1 MAANKDLRE
10 GQEITFADGVNRKV
24 FPLTIRQ
31 LRSFMKIADKL
42 NVDGEQGLSDA
53 YIDNM
58 VSAAAIALQKV
69 DPDLANDEDAL
80 EDALDL
86 KCFGALMAASM
97 GNEVVEDPNEYM
109 EGELKSMTNKMVGAI
124 SLSIISFWRHLSP
137 LGLGKALFN

>member
-1 MAANKDLRE
+1 MAVNKDLRE
-10 GQEITFADGVNRKV
+10 GQDIAFADGVNRKV

-42 NVDGEQGLSDA
+42 NVDSDAGLSDA
-53 YIDNM
+53 DIDNM

-97 GNEVVEDPNEYM
+97 GNEVAEDPN
-109 EGELKSMTNKMVGAI
+109 G
-124 SLSIISFWRHLSP
+124 
-137 LGLGKALFN
+137 

>member
-1 MAANKDLRE
+1 MAVNKDLRE
-10 GQEITFADGVNRKV
+10 GQDIAFADGVNRKV

-42 NVDGEQGLSDA
+42 NVDSDAGLSDA
-53 YIDNM
+53 DIDNM

-97 GNEVVEDPNEYM
+97 GNEVTEVPNE
-109 EGELKSMTNKMVGAI
+109 
-124 SLSIISFWRHLSP
+124 
-137 LGLGKALFN
+137 

>member
-1 MAANKDLRE
+1 MAVNKDLRD
-10 GQEITFADGVNRKV
+10 GQEIIFADGVNRKV

-42 NVDGEQGLSDA
+42 NVDSDAGLSDA
-53 YIDNM
+53 DIDNM

-97 GNEVVEDPNEYM
+97 GNEVAEDPNE
-109 EGELKSMTNKMVGAI
+109 
-124 SLSIISFWRHLSP
+124 
-137 LGLGKALFN
+137 

>member
-1 MAANKDLRE
+1 MAVNKDLRE
-10 GQEITFADGVNRKV
+10 GQDIAFADGVSRKV

-42 NVDGEQGLSDA
+42 NVDSDAGLSDA
-53 YIDNM
+53 DIDNM

-97 GNEVVEDPNEYM
+97 GNEVTEVPNE
-109 EGELKSMTNKMVGAI
+109 
-124 SLSIISFWRHLSP
+124 
-137 LGLGKALFN
+137 

>member
-1 MAANKDLRE
+1 MAVNKDLRE
-10 GQEITFADGVNRKV
+10 GQDIAFADGVNRKV

-42 NVDGEQGLSDA
+42 NVDSEAGLTDA
-53 YIDNM
+53 DIDNM

-69 DPDLANDEDAL
+69 DPDLANDEEAL

-97 GNEVVEDPNEYM
+97 GNEVTEVPNE
-109 EGELKSMTNKMVGAI
+109 
-124 SLSIISFWRHLSP
+124 
-137 LGLGKALFN
+137 

>member
-42 NVDGEQGLSDA
+42 NIDSEQGLSDA
-53 YIDNM
+53 DIDNM

-69 DPDLANDEDAL
+69 DPDLASDEDAL

-97 GNEVVEDPNEYM
+97 GNEVVEDPN
-109 EGELKSMTNKMVGAI
+109 G
-124 SLSIISFWRHLSP
+124 
-137 LGLGKALFN
+137 

>member
-1 MAANKDLRE
+1 MAVNKDLRE
-10 GQEITFADGVNRKV
+10 GQNIAFADGVNRKV

-42 NVDGEQGLSDA
+42 NVDSDAGLSDA
-53 YIDNM
+53 DIDNM

-97 GNEVVEDPNEYM
+97 GNEVTEVPNE
-109 EGELKSMTNKMVGAI
+109 
-124 SLSIISFWRHLSP
+124 
-137 LGLGKALFN
+137 

>member
-53 YIDNM
+53 DIDNM
-58 VSAAAIALQKV
+58 VSAAAIALLKV

-97 GNEVVEDPNEYM
+97 GNEVVEDPNE
-109 EGELKSMTNKMVGAI
+109 
-124 SLSIISFWRHLSP
+124 
-137 LGLGKALFN
+137 

>member
-1 MAANKDLRE
+1 MAVNKDLRE
-10 GQEITFADGVNRKV
+10 GQDIAFADGVNRKV

-42 NVDGEQGLSDA
+42 NVDSDAGLSDA
-53 YIDNM
+53 DIDNM

-97 GNEVVEDPNEYM
+97 GNEVAEDPNE
-109 EGELKSMTNKMVGAI
+109 
-124 SLSIISFWRHLSP
+124 
-137 LGLGKALFN
+137 

>member
-1 MAANKDLRE
+1 MAVNKDLRE
-10 GQEITFADGVNRKV
+10 GQDIAFADGVNRKV

-42 NVDGEQGLSDA
+42 NVDSDAGLSDA
-53 YIDNM
+53 DIDNM

-97 GNEVVEDPNEYM
+97 GNEVTEDPN
-109 EGELKSMTNKMVGAI
+109 G
-124 SLSIISFWRHLSP
+124 
-137 LGLGKALFN
+137 

>member
-1 MAANKDLRE
+1 MAVNKDLRE
-10 GQEITFADGVNRKV
+10 GQNIAFADGVNRKV

-42 NVDGEQGLSDA
+42 NVDSDAGLSDA
-53 YIDNM
+53 DIDNM

-97 GNEVVEDPNEYM
+97 GNEATEDPNE
-109 EGELKSMTNKMVGAI
+109 
-124 SLSIISFWRHLSP
+124 
-137 LGLGKALFN
+137 

>member
-53 YIDNM
+53 DIDNM

-86 KCFGALMAASM
+86 KCVGALMAASM
-97 GNEVVEDPNEYM
+97 GNEVVEDPN
-109 EGELKSMTNKMVGAI
+109 G
-124 SLSIISFWRHLSP
+124 
-137 LGLGKALFN
+137 

>member
-1 MAANKDLRE
+1 MAVNKDLRE
-10 GQEITFADGVNRKV
+10 GQNIAFADGVNRKV

-42 NVDGEQGLSDA
+42 NVDSDAGLSDA
-53 YIDNM
+53 DIDNM

-97 GNEVVEDPNEYM
+97 GNEVAEDPNE
-109 EGELKSMTNKMVGAI
+109 
-124 SLSIISFWRHLSP
+124 
-137 LGLGKALFN
+137 

>member
-31 LRSFMKIADKL
+31 LRSFMKNADKL

-53 YIDNM
+53 DIDNM

-86 KCFGALMAASM
+86 KCFGALMAASIV
-97 GNEVVEDPNEYM
+97 NEVVEDPNE
-109 EGELKSMTNKMVGAI
+109 
-124 SLSIISFWRHLSP
+124 
-137 LGLGKALFN
+137 

>member
-1 MAANKDLRE
+1 MAVNKDLRE
-10 GQEITFADGVNRKV
+10 GQDIAFADGVNRKV

-42 NVDGEQGLSDA
+42 NVDSEAGLSDA
-53 YIDNM
+53 DIDNM

-97 GNEVVEDPNEYM
+97 GNEVAEDPN
-109 EGELKSMTNKMVGAI
+109 G
-124 SLSIISFWRHLSP
+124 
-137 LGLGKALFN
+137 

>member
-1 MAANKDLRE
+1 MAVNKDLRE
-10 GQEITFADGVNRKV
+10 GQDIAFADGVNRKV

-42 NVDGEQGLSDA
+42 NVDSDAGLSDA
-53 YIDNM
+53 DIDNM

-97 GNEVVEDPNEYM
+97 GNEATEDPNE
-109 EGELKSMTNKMVGAI
+109 
-124 SLSIISFWRHLSP
+124 
-137 LGLGKALFN
+137 

>member
-1 MAANKDLRE
+1 MAVNKDLRE
-10 GQEITFADGVNRKV
+10 GQDIAFADGVNRKV
-24 FPLTIRQ
+24 YPLTIRQ

-42 NVDGEQGLSDA
+42 NVDGEEGLTDA
-53 YIDNM
+53 DIDNM

-97 GNEVVEDPNEYM
+97 GNEVDQAPNE
-109 EGELKSMTNKMVGAI
+109 
-124 SLSIISFWRHLSP
+124 
-137 LGLGKALFN
+137 

>member
-1 MAANKDLRE
+1 MAVNKDLRE
-10 GQEITFADGVNRKV
+10 GQDIAFADGVNRKV

-42 NVDGEQGLSDA
+42 NVDSDAGLSDA
-53 YIDNM
+53 DIDNM

-86 KCFGALMAASM
+86 RCFGALMAASM
-97 GNEVVEDPNEYM
+97 GNEVAEDPNE
-109 EGELKSMTNKMVGAI
+109 
-124 SLSIISFWRHLSP
+124 
-137 LGLGKALFN
+137 

>member
-1 MAANKDLRE
+1 MAVNKDLRE
-10 GQEITFADGVNRKV
+10 GQEIIFADGVNRKV

-42 NVDGEQGLSDA
+42 NVDSDAGLSDA
-53 YIDNM
+53 DIDNM

-86 KCFGALMAASM
+86 RCFGALMAASM
-97 GNEVVEDPNEYM
+97 GNEVAEDPNE
-109 EGELKSMTNKMVGAI
+109 
-124 SLSIISFWRHLSP
+124 
-137 LGLGKALFN
+137 

>member
-1 MAANKDLRE
+1 MAVNKDLRE
-10 GQEITFADGVNRKV
+10 GQDIAFADGVNRKV

-42 NVDGEQGLSDA
+42 NVDSDAGLSDA
-53 YIDNM
+53 DIDNM

-97 GNEVVEDPNEYM
+97 GNEVTEDPNE
-109 EGELKSMTNKMVGAI
+109 
-124 SLSIISFWRHLSP
+124 
-137 LGLGKALFN
+137 

>member
-1 MAANKDLRE
+1 MAVNKDLRE
-10 GQEITFADGVNRKV
+10 GQEIIFADGVNRKV

-42 NVDGEQGLSDA
+42 NVDSDAGLSDA
-53 YIDNM
+53 DIDNM

-97 GNEVVEDPNEYM
+97 GNEATEVPNE
-109 EGELKSMTNKMVGAI
+109 
-124 SLSIISFWRHLSP
+124 
-137 LGLGKALFN
+137 

>member
-1 MAANKDLRE
+1 MAVNKDLRD
-10 GQEITFADGVNRKV
+10 GQEIIFADGVNRKV

-42 NVDGEQGLSDA
+42 NVDSDAGLSDA
-53 YIDNM
+53 DIDNM

-97 GNEVVEDPNEYM
+97 GNEVTEVPNE
-109 EGELKSMTNKMVGAI
+109 
-124 SLSIISFWRHLSP
+124 
-137 LGLGKALFN
+137 

>member
-1 MAANKDLRE
+1 MAVNKDLRE
-10 GQEITFADGVNRKV
+10 GQEIIFADGVNRKV

-42 NVDGEQGLSDA
+42 NVDSDAGLSDA
-53 YIDNM
+53 DIDNM

-97 GNEVVEDPNEYM
+97 GNEVAEDPNE
-109 EGELKSMTNKMVGAI
+109 
-124 SLSIISFWRHLSP
+124 
-137 LGLGKALFN
+137 

>member
-1 MAANKDLRE
+1 MAVNKDLRE
-10 GQEITFADGVNRKV
+10 GQNIAFADGVNRKV

-42 NVDGEQGLSDA
+42 NVDSDAGLSDA
-53 YIDNM
+53 DIDNM

-97 GNEVVEDPNEYM
+97 GNEVTEDPNE
-109 EGELKSMTNKMVGAI
+109 
-124 SLSIISFWRHLSP
+124 
-137 LGLGKALFN
+137 